1 MDNEEIE
8 RAIQK
13 IYQIEK
19 KMEKYYEML
28 KLENELD
35 FILKGGYVLKD
46 ELQPSD
52 KGKLDV
58 SLSVQNNKTYF
69 TPDYLM

>member
-46 ELQPSD
+46 ELQEI
-52 KGKLDV
+52 LDGE
-58 SLSVQNNKTYF
+58 YI
-69 TPDYLM
+69 DEY

>member
-46 ELQPSD
+46 ELQ
-52 KGKLDV
+52 KILDGE
-58 SLSVQNNKTYF
+58 YI
-69 TPDYLM
+69 DEY